1 MSRKGQ
7 SITLSLSA
15 RDKAELEAIALE
27 LGILWGERANI
38 SKLVEAI
45 ARRQLLVLPN
55 NDWAES
61 RIQALDRA
69 IGALTDIGEM
79 EQARIVAEL
88 LLERSE
94 LSIPLR
100 RKIEGFVDN
109 LPPPWRL
116 EIDRYLR
123 RQHPFELSYQDA
135 PGRLWQFTIRHGR
148 INLHEKRQYLD
159 CWCEETE
166 GNHDIPE
173 LQHNWSLRLDR
184 IQDAAITPI
193 KGQWRRSL
201 DQIEVE
207 MHLFKGLAFAYQARR
222 EDQEND
228 WLPDQP
234 RVRRVVRNVSST
246 FWFLREVKQYGKDCQ
261 IIAPNSVRSRIID
274 ELIATCNQYDLTI
287 LIPDVD

>member
-55 NDWAES
+55 KDWAES

-109 LPPPWRL
+109 VPPPWRI

-135 PGRLWQFTIRHGR
+135 AERLWHFTIRYGK
-148 INLHEKRQYLD
+148 INLHDKRQYLD

-166 GNHDIPE
+166 GNLDIPE

-193 KGQWRRSL
+193 KGQWRRNL

-207 MHLFKGLAFAYQARR
+207 MHLFRGLAFAYQARR

-228 WLPDQP
+228 WLSDQP
-234 RVRRVVRNVSST
+234 RVRRVVRSVSST
-246 FWFLREVKQYGKDCQ
+246 FWFLRDVKQYGKDCQ
-261 IIAPNSVRSRIID
+261 IIVPDSVRSRYID
-274 ELIATCNQYDLTI
+274 ELIATCNQYNLNVS
-287 LIPDVD
+287 IPDQ